1 MISNELS
8 DQYADVKNIATESA
22 RPSTL
27 PAPTYWPFFLSM
39 GIAFIFW
46 GLLTSRVIILA
57 GVLIFIIALIG
68 WINILIHE

>member
-8 DQYADVKNIATESA
+8 DQPAEIQNDAMESA

-46 GLLTSRVIILA
+46 GLLTTWVIISA
-57 GVLIFIIALIG
+57 GILIFIISLTG
-68 WINILIHE
+68 WINVLIHE